1 MQVKQYIEGGVK
13 HCKEIAPEGWVA
25 IEEHE
30 PSYSVV
36 PWDYHG
42 RKHFEPL
49 LYILKKIGIETI
61 LAEHSRE
68 RTWAIGTGPNGRP
81 RSGDY
86 MMPGIYTLYV
96 RNGSEEKALSVIKTH
111 REEVSNWL
119 ASYGKPNEMPMP
131 EALRN

>member
-1 MQVKQYIEGGVK
+1 MLVKQYIEGGVK
-13 HCKEIAPEGWVA
+13 HCEEVAPEGWVA
-25 IEEHE
+25 IEKYE
-30 PSYSVV
+30 PYSMV

-61 LAEHSRE
+61 LCEHSRE
-68 RTWAIGTGPNGRP
+68 KIGTIGTGPNGRP
-81 RSGDY
+81 RPSDY
-86 MMPGIYTLYV
+86 MMPGVYTLYV
-96 RNGSEEKALSVIKTH
+96 RNGFEEKALLAIKAH
-111 REEVSNWL
+111 REAVSNWL